1 MKNLEKDIQ
10 RASTANEEELEP
22 LVHHSSLRVI
32 ARLIY
37 NKNLTEDLAL
47 ILAGRKNIS
56 PDILE
61 ALSINARWKN
71 SYKIKLALCKN
82 PKTPRGSPLRL

>member
-10 RASTANEEELEP
+10 RASTANEEELES
-22 LVHHSSLRVI
+22 LVHHPSSRVI

-37 NKNLTEDLAL
+37 NKKLTEDLAL
-47 ILAGRKNIS
+47 IIANRKNIY

-61 ALSINARWKN
+61 ALSITGIQ
-71 SYKIKLALCKN
+71 SESTLFVLKLSTHEK
-82 PKTPRGSPLRL
+82 